1 MQMFGLVITTKK
13 KADRRLAE
21 ADRRLAEAENDGF
34 NAGVKKERIMTNV
47 LVNKL
52 FSEND
57 RLRHGLR

>member
-1 MQMFGLVITTKK
+1 MFGLVITTKK
-13 KADRRLAE
+13 K